1 MFEEVRGR
9 AHFKLGGLR
18 VTSRRQEDL
27 GWSVTDG
34 QHCHG
39 RAGGDRRGRA
49 LHTVPWRRKTKWAV
63 ANKPTRW
70 TEWALDGQ
78 SIKHKDLDVF
88 TSS

>member
-39 RAGGDRRGRA
+39 RAGGDRREKGTA
-49 LHTVPWRRKTKWAV
+49 HCAM
-63 ANKPTRW
+63 A
-70 TEWALDGQ
+70 E
-78 SIKHKDLDVF
+78 KDKAG
-88 TSS
+88 SGE